1 MLKISSS
8 LRKVDLMDYNG
19 TVDNDYEEY
28 EIEKETFE
36 DLRSEAV
43 QKIFEGLNS
52 KQVEAVECLQGPL
65 LIMAGAGSGKTR
77 VLTCRIANLLAHG
90 VAPWNILAITF
101 TNKAANEMKTR
112 AEKMIGNTAKSVWLS
127 TFHSFCARI
136 LQMEVDAVDGYSK
149 NFVIYS
155 MSDTKAVVRDCIR
168 ELELDEKKFVDTQ
181 IQSRISMAKN
191 NLMDSKRYKEAILF
205 SSTKSDYEWQ
215 IANIYELYEK
225 RLLSLNAMDFDD
237 LLMLTVRLFSDN
249 REILQKYQE
258 KFKYILVDEYQDTN
272 EAQYQIMKLLAAK
285 YENVCVVG
293 DADQSIYGWRGADMR
308 NILNF
313 EKDYPNATVI
323 KLEQN
328 YRSTKMILDAANA
341 VIQNNKFRK
350 PKELWTENGD
360 GEKITV
366 FDALT
371 GFYEASKIA
380 NEIAELKRE
389 GFSYNDVALLYRI
402 NAQSRILEE
411 GFMKAGIPYV
421 IVGGLKF
428 YDRLEIKNIL
438 AYLRLIYNLKDNMSL
453 KRIINVPRRG
463 IGLTTIAKLQDF
475 AEKHDVSIFEVIS
488 NAWLLN
494 QVDVFPKTRQNLRMF
509 SELILHCKEMQ
520 DVLSVD
526 KLIKYI
532 LKTSG
537 YMTELKTDT
546 RPEDEARIENLEEF
560 INVAKEF
567 VSKNPEEA
575 GLDGFLNHIS
585 LIADIDMVEEAEDRV
600 SLMTVHSAKGLE
612 FPVVFITG
620 MEEGIFP
627 HSRSLLKEDELEEE
641 RRACY
646 VAITRAQKK
655 LYITFA
661 DSRANF
667 GGDTKISC
675 HSRFLEEIPR
685 EYLDIY
691 KQQTATMSST
701 PAFVHMAPRSKSDK
715 VEFLSKVSPQT
726 RAKANVLSRYSKKTK
741 EKENIN
747 KNLNRNWQP
756 GDRVN
761 HKKWGDGIV
770 LESKGTGNERELKIK
785 FLDKDIGIKTLSL
798 MYAPITKVRE

>member
-1 MLKISSS
+1 MA
-8 LRKVDLMDYNG
+8 YNDPI
-19 TVDNDYEEY
+19 DNDDYEYEEY
-28 EIEKETFE
+28 EVEQESYE
-36 DLRSEAV
+36 DLRSEAI
-43 QKIFEGLNS
+43 QKIFEGLNPR
-52 KQVEAVECLQGPL
+52 QVEAVECLQGPL

-90 VAPWNILAITF
+90 VAPWRILAITF
-101 TNKAANEMKTR
+101 TNKAANEMKNR
-112 AEKMIGNTAKSVWLS
+112 AERMIGELAKSVWLS

-136 LQMEVDAVDGYSK
+136 LQFEIESVEGYSK

-155 MSDTKAVVRDCIR
+155 MSDTKVVVRDCIR
-168 ELELDEKKFVDTQ
+168 ELELDDKKFVDVQ
-181 IQSRISMAKN
+181 ILSRISMAKN
-191 NLMDSKRYKEAILF
+191 NLLDAKKYKEAVQF
-205 SSTKSDYEWQ
+205 SSTKSEYEWQ
-215 IANIYELYEK
+215 VANVYELYEK

-237 LLMLTVRLFSDN
+237 LLMLTVRLFTEHRDV
-249 REILQKYQE
+249 LDKYQE
-258 KFKYILVDEYQDTN
+258 KFSYILVDEYQDTN

-313 EKDYPNATVI
+313 ETDYPHATVI

-341 VIQNNKFRK
+341 VIQHNKVRK
-350 PKELWTENGD
+350 PKDLWTENGG

-366 FDALT
+366 FEALT
-371 GFYEASKIA
+371 GFYEASNIA
-380 NEIAELKRE
+380 NEVANLKRE
-389 GFSYNDVALLYRI
+389 GFEYKDIALLYRI
-402 NAQSRILEE
+402 NAQSRLLEE

-438 AYLRLIYNLKDNMSL
+438 AYLRLIYNPQDNMSL

-463 IGLTTIAKLQDF
+463 IGLTTIAKVQDF

-494 QVDVFPKTRQNLRMF
+494 QVDLFQKTRQALRMF
-509 SELILHCKEMQ
+509 SEFILKCREMQ
-520 DVLSVD
+520 NNLSVD
-526 KLIKYI
+526 RLIGYI
-532 LKTSG
+532 LKNSG
-537 YMTELKTDT
+537 YMTELKTDI

-585 LIADIDMVEEAEDRV
+585 LISDLDVVEEGENRV

-612 FPVVFITG
+612 FPIVCITG

-627 HSRSLLKEDELEEE
+627 HSRSLMREDQLEEE

-667 GGDTKISC
+667 GGDTKFSC
-675 HSRFLEEIPR
+675 NSRFLEEIPR

-691 KQQTATMSST
+691 KQKTVTKSSNPT
-701 PAFVHMAPRSKSDK
+701 FVHVVPKSSVK
-715 VEFLSKVSPQT
+715 VEGLSKVPPKT
-726 RAKANVLSRYSKKTK
+726 RAKANVLSIQAKKTK
-741 EKENIN
+741 EKERASIN
-747 KNLNRNWQP
+747 MRRNWQP
-756 GDRVN
+756 GDRIN

-770 LESKGTGNERELKIK
+770 LEANGLGTESELKIK

>member
-1 MLKISSS
+1 MAYSDPFDS
-8 LRKVDLMDYNG
+8 DY
-19 TVDNDYEEY
+19 YEEE
-28 EIEKETFE
+28 EIEQGTNE
-36 DLRSEAV
+36 DLQSEAI
-43 QKIFEGLNS
+43 QKIFEGLNPR
-52 KQVEAVECLQGPL
+52 QVEAVECLQGPL

-90 VAPWNILAITF
+90 VAPWRILAITF

-112 AEKMIGNTAKSVWLS
+112 AERMIGELAKSVWLS
-127 TFHSFCARI
+127 TFHSFCAKILRI
-136 LQMEVDAVDGYSK
+136 EVDSVDGYNK

-168 ELELDEKKFVDTQ
+168 ELNLDEKKFMDTQ
-181 IQSRISMAKN
+181 ILSRISMAKN
-191 NLMDSKRYKEAILF
+191 NLLDSKKYKEAVLF
-205 SSTKSDYEWQ
+205 ANNKSEYEWQ
-215 IANIYELYEK
+215 VANVYELYEK

-237 LLMLTVRLFSDN
+237 LLMLTVRLFTDHQ
-249 REILQKYQE
+249 EILNKYQE
-258 KFKYILVDEYQDTN
+258 RFRYILVDEYQDTN

-313 EKDYPNATVI
+313 ETDYPEATVI

-341 VIQNNKFRK
+341 VIQHNKYRK

-360 GEKITV
+360 GEKIIV
-366 FDALT
+366 FEALT
-371 GFYEASKIA
+371 GFYEAAKIV
-380 NEIAELKRE
+380 NEIADLKRN

-411 GFMKAGIPYV
+411 GFVRAGIPYV

-428 YDRLEIKNIL
+428 YDRMEIKNIL
-438 AYLRLIYNLKDNMSL
+438 AYLRLIYNLQDNMSL

-463 IGLTTIAKLQDF
+463 IGLTTVAKLQDF
-475 AEKHDVSIFEVIS
+475 AEKHDISIFEVIS

-509 SELILHCKEMQ
+509 SEFILNCRNMQ
-520 DVLSVD
+520 DKLSVN
-526 KLIKYI
+526 KLISYI
-532 LKTSG
+532 LKNSG
-537 YMTELKTDT
+537 YMTELQTDSK
-546 RPEDEARIENLEEF
+546 PEDEARIENLEEF

-567 VSKNPEEA
+567 VSKSPEEA
-575 GLDGFLNHIS
+575 TLDGFLNHIS
-585 LIADIDMVEEAEDRV
+585 LISDLDVVEESEDRV

-627 HSRSLLKEDELEEE
+627 HSRSLLREDQLEEE

-667 GGDTKISC
+667 GGDTKASC
-675 HSRFLEEIPR
+675 NSRFLEEIPR
-685 EYLDIY
+685 EYIDFY
-691 KQQTATMSST
+691 KQKTATKTST
-701 PAFVHMAPRSKSDK
+701 PAFVHLVPRSSVKI
-715 VEFLSKVSPQT
+715 EGLSKVSPKM
-726 RAKANVLSRYSKKTK
+726 RAKSNVMSMNTKKNK
-741 EKENIN
+741 EKEKISA
-747 KNLNRNWQP
+747 NLSRNWQP

-770 LESKGTGNERELKIK
+770 LEVKGLGTERELRIK
-785 FLDKDIGIKTLSL
+785 FLDKDVGIKTLSL